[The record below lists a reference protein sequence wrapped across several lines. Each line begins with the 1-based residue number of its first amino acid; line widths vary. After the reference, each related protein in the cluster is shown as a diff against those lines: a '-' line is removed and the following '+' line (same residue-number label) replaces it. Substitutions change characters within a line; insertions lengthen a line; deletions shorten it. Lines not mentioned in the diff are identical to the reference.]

1 MVIRDGRAQAV
12 FLPQVAT
19 ETGWS
24 LDEFLGH
31 LCLKAGLERDAYR
44 ASRTMQFYVF
54 QAQVFGEKEL
64 K

>member
-1 MVIRDGRAQAV
+1 MKKGYAQAV
-12 FLPQVAT
+12 YLPQVAT

-31 LCLKAGLERDAYR
+31 LCQKAGLSKDEYKKKG
-44 ASRTMQFYVF
+44 MEFYIF
-54 QAQVFGEKEL
+54 QAQVFSENEL